1 MIDADIRLCWRLFN
15 LNWLPVAAMGA
26 VLLAAVL
33 LTDFSLEPVVFGVTC
48 AIALALASFAYAGG
62 FARSDRASPRLVFM
76 LGAVAQ
82 IVLATAIAGPLSYVA
97 LAPAWPLQDVALAA
111 FDRAM
116 GFESRSAILF
126 VNDHPN
132 LSNLLS
138 FGYGMIKWP
147 LLVAPIVL
155 AATFR
160 LVRLQ
165 QFVLAMTLGML
176 ITIVISVFIPAI
188 GNYQLLGL
196 AAADV
201 PNVNMTAFAHLQHD
215 IPLVR
220 DGALRHLELFKLAGV
235 VAFPSF
241 HAASAVM
248 YAWAFAPVRGWGPAA
263 MVLNTLMVA
272 STPIVG
278 GHYLTDVVGGI
289 VLAAACIGFA
299 KWRSGLESRR
309 SAALAPALMLAA
321 E

>member
-33 LTDFSLEPVVFGVTC
+33 LTDFSLEPVAFGVTC
-48 AIALALASFAYAGG
+48 AIALALAVFAYAGG
-62 FARSDRASPRLVFM
+62 FASADRASPRAVLM
-76 LGAVAQ
+76 SGAVAQ

-126 VNDHPN
+126 VNDHPT

-155 AATFR
+155 AATCRF
-160 LVRLQ
+160 VRLQ
-165 QFVLAMTLGML
+165 QFVMAMTLGML
-176 ITIVISVFIPAI
+176 VTIVISVFIPAI

-201 PNVNMTAFAHLQHD
+201 PNVNMTAFVHLQHD

-220 DGALRHLELFKLAGV
+220 DGTLRHLELFKLAGV

-289 VLAAACIGFA
+289 VLAAACIAFA
-299 KWRSGLESRR
+299 KWLSGLEGRR
-309 SAALAPALMLAA
+309 SAAMAPALMLAA